1 MVSMSTYGVIHK
13 IKDND
18 NMTEEQRTF
27 ITNWIAQNGPIKDEK
42 WFEYNEDYIDRLY
55 FLDEESYQMKKFL
68 KNQIDDMEALPPDEK
83 SLCDEALSICS
94 CIDETCDIFLYAT
107 PYNWEAPE

>member
-13 IKDND
+13 IKVND
-18 NMTEEQRTF
+18 NMTEEQRAF
-27 ITNWIAQNGPIKDEK
+27 ITNWIARNGSIKDEK
-42 WFEYNEDYIDRLY
+42 WFEYSEDYIDRLY

-68 KNQIDDMEALPPDEK
+68 KNQIGDMDSLSLDEK

>member
-18 NMTEEQRTF
+18 NMTEEQRAF
-27 ITNWIAQNGPIKDEK
+27 ITNWIARNGSIKDEK

-68 KNQIDDMEALPPDEK
+68 KNQIGDMDSLSLDEK

-107 PYNWEAPE
+107 I

>member
-18 NMTEEQRTF
+18 NMTEEQRAF
-27 ITNWIAQNGPIKDEK
+27 ITNWIAKNGPVKDEK
-42 WFEYNEDYIDRLY
+42 WFEYSEDYIDRLY

-68 KNQIDDMEALPPDEK
+68 KNQIGDMGTLPPDEK
-83 SLCDEALSICS
+83 ALCKEALSICS

>member
-1 MVSMSTYGVIHK
+1 MSTYGVIHK

-18 NMTEEQRTF
+18 NMAEELRTF
-27 ITNWIAQNGPIKDEK
+27 ITSWIAQNGSIKDEK
-42 WFEYNEDYIDRLY
+42 WFEYSEDYIDRLY
-55 FLDEESYQMKKFL
+55 FLDEKSYQ
-68 KNQIDDMEALPPDEK
+68 NQIDDMEVLPPDEK

>member
-1 MVSMSTYGVIHK
+1 MTNEQVTY
-13 IKDND
+13 
-18 NMTEEQRTF
+18 
-27 ITNWIAQNGPIKDEK
+27 ITNWIAKNGPIKDEK
-42 WFEYNEDYIDRLY
+42 WFEYSEDYIDRLY
-55 FLDEESYQMKKFL
+55 FLDEESYQMKKIL
-68 KNQIDDMEALPPDEK
+68 KNQIGDMDSLSLDEK